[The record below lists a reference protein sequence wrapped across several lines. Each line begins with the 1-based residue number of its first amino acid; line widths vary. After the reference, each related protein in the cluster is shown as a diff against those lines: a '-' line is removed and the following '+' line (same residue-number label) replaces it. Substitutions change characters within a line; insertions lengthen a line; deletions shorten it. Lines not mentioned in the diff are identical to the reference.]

1 MENELLLDLINSGV
15 VRTGTEVTILR
26 KGMDLGGSL
35 NARIIEKLEVISHK
49 KVKGNIVLEA
59 FNISDG
65 RKFNVRAK
73 HISLIDGMPPNRL
86 VEAHKSEGKKRGRK
100 PKKR

>member
-49 KVKGNIVLEA
+49 NVKGNIVL
-59 FNISDG
+59 
-65 RKFNVRAK
+65 
-73 HISLIDGMPPNRL
+73 
-86 VEAHKSEGKKRGRK
+86 
-100 PKKR
+100 